1 MCRPPFFLELYVLL
15 YKRRIADTTTFV
27 PGDSKH
33 IAAKNM
39 SASLLYPS
47 IWNSYESNGTT
58 LICRHISFWLTDL
71 GTSDWY
77 NINFEA
83 RNRSVGVQL
92 GGYIFLIYFFWWHSH
107 DFTQFLIFGNAM
119 SAGLDVQTTFLL
131 GIVCIVVQT
140 KNSRDNYL
148 CSWWFKAYSC

>member
-15 YKRRIADTTTFV
+15 YKPRIAETTTFV

-58 LICRHISFWLTDL
+58 LICRHIFFWLTDL

-92 GGYIFLIYFFWWHSH
+92 GGYIFLIISFG
-107 DFTQFLIFGNAM
+107 DTVMILRNFLCFGNAM

-140 KNSRDNYL
+140 KNSRGQL
-148 CSWWFKAYSC
+148 PLFLVIQSI